1 MNRLYFSRRPYTHT
15 WDRKNRP
22 TPPPLC
28 HLSYVPI
35 TGSLRQRGREAL
47 GRRLNTRQK
56 IPALWNAV
64 SKLTQ
69 YEDFRYV
76 TRVRMTSSD
85 PDSLSLSLQFFFT
98 LPDSMA
104 ACGKAAR
111 EWAFGHCFNTDLF
124 HFAQML
130 PRTSILPLKS
140 AAYEESR
147 QQVHTIVQQG
157 SADQF
162 NNKHNKRKNHTNP
175 YEKVLR

>member
-1 MNRLYFSRRPYTHT
+1 MSVFSRSVYYYNIPCAELGLAYLWIQTNQNWKTSHEQTVLFQTAVHT
-15 WDRKNRP
+15 DLGQEKQAYA
-22 TPPPLC
+22 PPLC

-111 EWAFGHCFNTDLF
+111 EWAFGHCLVSFCPDATKN
-124 HFAQML
+124 QY
-130 PRTSILPLKS
+130 S
-140 AAYEESR
+140 AFKISCLWGE
-147 QQVHTIVQQG
+147 
-157 SADQF
+157 
-162 NNKHNKRKNHTNP
+162 
-175 YEKVLR
+175 